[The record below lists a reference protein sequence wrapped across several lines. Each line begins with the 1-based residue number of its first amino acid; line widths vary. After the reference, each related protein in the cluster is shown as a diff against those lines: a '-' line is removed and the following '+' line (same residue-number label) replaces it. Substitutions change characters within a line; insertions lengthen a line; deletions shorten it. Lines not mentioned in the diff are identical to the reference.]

1 MKSLSPSLS
10 TAGAAG
16 FGRAMAATQ
25 GVYTMDIQQ
34 QSAFRAAK
42 ALRIADRA
50 RAKALRDAIRLG
62 QIAILARRLACND
75 STIDDCNDDSVI
87 ELMRDCGAMSADTLS
102 IYC

>member
-1 MKSLSPSLS
+1 MVISSLPLS
-10 TAGAAG
+10 AGSAG
-16 FGRAMAATQ
+16 FGRAMAQTQ
-25 GVYTMDIQQ
+25 GMYTMDIEQ

-50 RAKALRDAIRLG
+50 RVKAVRDSY
-62 QIAILARRLACND
+62 RLANIGFMARHLAYND

-87 ELMRDCGAMSADTLS
+87 ELMRDCGAMPADTLS